1 MNKLTVEEINQQI
14 KNVDSNLISDTWHTF
29 GELYEF
35 RKMYNA
41 CLFNEWA
48 KEYQNSNGNKVNFPI
63 NAFELKMGITP
74 KYNVHK
80 SWKHNDGEWCF
91 GTEKKWFIVSA
102 MLPTGLIS
110 NHYKV
115 VDWNLFQVPEV
126 EKALFEYDGHTG
138 LDVLQ
143 RLKDLCLK

>member
-1 MNKLTVEEINQQI
+1 MSKLTVEEINQYI
-14 KNVDSNLISDTWHTF
+14 KDVDSNLISDTWHTF

-48 KEYQNSNGNKVNFPI
+48 NEYWKTSIVSAQDPLRSKS
-63 NAFELKMGITP
+63 LKY
-74 KYNVHK
+74 KVHK

-110 NHYKV
+110 NHYKAE
-115 VDWNLFQVPEV
+115 DWDLFQVPEV
-126 EKALFEYDGHTG
+126 KQALFEYDGHTG

-143 RLKDLCLK
+143 RLKDLCSK

>member
-1 MNKLTVEEINQQI
+1 MGKIKLPDGLECSFIGDTDDVS
-14 KNVDSNLISDTWHTF
+14 DSWHTF

-48 KEYQNSNGNKVNFPI
+48 NVEIIEGFRSGKLSI
-63 NAFELKMGITP
+63 IP

-110 NHYKV
+110 NHYKAE
-115 VDWNLFQVPEV
+115 DWDLFKVPEV

-138 LDVLQ
+138 MDVLQ